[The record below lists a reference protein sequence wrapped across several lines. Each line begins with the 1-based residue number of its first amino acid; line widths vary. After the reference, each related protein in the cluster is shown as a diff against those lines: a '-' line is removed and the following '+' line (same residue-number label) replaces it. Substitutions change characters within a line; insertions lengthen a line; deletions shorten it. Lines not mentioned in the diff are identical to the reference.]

1 MNNISGISSRMDKW
15 LGRQNGESH
24 CHKTEYRKK
33 NNEKKKWRQPKR
45 SLDNIKFTNT
55 CIIGVAEWDER
66 EKSFEKI
73 FEEIMAE
80 NFLYMW
86 KEIFKSKKHTKSQA
100 DKLENEHRE
109 THNN

>member
-1 MNNISGISSRMDKW
+1 MKDKMVKINAEE
-15 LGRQNGESH
+15 QNTG
-24 CHKTEYRKK
+24 KII
-33 NNEKKKWRQPKR
+33 WRLPKR
-45 SLDNIKFTNT
+45 PWDNIKFTNT